1 MPLKIIRQDIIK
13 MKVDAIV
20 NSAHPMVSI
29 GYGVDSRIHDS
40 AGPLL
45 FEARKKIGTIEVS
58 KAFITPGYKLMAK
71 YVIHT
76 VGPNY
81 YRNELTAP
89 MLLRETYQNVLNLA
103 RSKNVKS
110 IAFPLISS
118 GVYGYPKKEA
128 LEIAKETINLF
139 LETHELDVFLVL
151 FDQESY
157 DLGIK
162 YGEKINNYLIQNYD
176 MFANQHRLLKDVFEE
191 EKINYNKTNS
201 PEIEEISQK
210 SNFKVVFDEEEE
222 TFSDML
228 FRLIRE
234 RNIHEVKMYQD
245 AHISKQLF
253 SKIKSNSYYQPTRE
267 TVFLF
272 CIAMH
277 LSLSL
282 SKKLL
287 ASAGYTFNKSSRF
300 DLIIMYFI
308 ESKIYDFYTIDSI
321 LIQYN
326 QKALRRYN

>member
-20 NSAHPMVSI
+20 NSAHPSVSI
-29 GYGVDSRIHDS
+29 GYGVDSRIHDF

-45 FEARKKIGTIEVS
+45 FEARKKIGNISVS
-58 KAFITPGYKLMAK
+58 KAFITPGYKLMSK

-89 MLLRETYQNVLNLA
+89 KLLRETYQNVLNLA

-110 IAFPLISS
+110 LAFPLISS

-139 LETHELDVFLVL
+139 LKTHEIDVFLVL

-162 YGEKINNYLIQNYD
+162 YGDKINNYLIQNYD
-176 MFANQHRLLKDVFEE
+176 MFANQQRLLEDVFEE
-191 EKINYNKTNS
+191 EKSNS
-201 PEIEEISQK
+201 FSIDALKIRKFSQK
-210 SNFKVVFDEEEE
+210 SSLKDVFDDAEE

-272 CIAMH
+272 CVAMH

-287 ASAGYTFNKSSRF
+287 ASAGFTFNKSSRF
-300 DLIIMYFI
+300 DLILMYFI
-308 ESKIYDFYTIDSI
+308 ENKIFDFYIIDSI
-321 LIQYN
+321 LMQYN
-326 QKALRRYN
+326 QKALRRYS

>member
-20 NSAHPMVSI
+20 NSAHPSVSI

-45 FEARKKIGTIEVS
+45 FEARKKIGTIDVS
-58 KAFITPGYKLMAK
+58 KAFITPGYKLMSK

-81 YRNELTAP
+81 YRNESTAP
-89 MLLRETYQNVLNLA
+89 KLLRETYRNVLNLA
-103 RSKNVKS
+103 ISKNVKS
-110 IAFPLISS
+110 LAFPLISS

-139 LETHELDVFLVL
+139 LEMHEIDVFLVL

-157 DLGIK
+157 DLGTK
-162 YGEKINNYLIQNYD
+162 YGDKINNYLIQNYD
-176 MFANQHRLLKDVFEE
+176 MFANQQRLLEDVFEE
-191 EKINYNKTNS
+191 EKINYHKTNS

-210 SNFKVVFDEEEE
+210 SNFKVVFDEVEE